1 MSCIGRERMFEHFS
15 QVHGTPGRLFRLNYS
30 IDLRYGVLHDVAQ
43 LVMRGEPVDVTMGHV
58 NVIWQGDANA
68 QALRCLRAAT
78 VPTSPLNVT
87 GPETIAV
94 RWLAESFG
102 RRFGKTPQIVGTEAP
117 TAWLNN
123 AAEAARL
130 FGYPRVPLA
139 TMLDWVADWVARSGR
154 SLGKPT
160 HFEVRDGAY

>member
-1 MSCIGRERMFEHFS
+1 
-15 QVHGTPGRLFRLNYS
+15 
-30 IDLRYGVLHDVAQ
+30 
-43 LVMRGEPVDVTMGHV
+43 MGHV

-78 VPTSPLNVT
+78 APTSPLNVT

-102 RRFGKTPQIVGTEAP
+102 KRFGKTPQITGTEAP

-139 TMLDWVADWVARSGR
+139 SRSEEHTSELQ
-154 SLGKPT
+154 SLMRISYAG
-160 HFEVRDGAY
+160 FCM